1 MSFLE
6 EHRDG
11 LLLRLH
17 IQPGA
22 ARAGIKGVRLEQI
35 GDRQVERLRIAI
47 SAKAVK
53 GAANDALI
61 EFLADLCDCPK
72 SDIHLTAGETNRSK
86 TVLVK
91 NAGAGLV
98 EKLRGLGDSL
108 R

>member
-6 EHRDG
+6 KHPEG
-11 LLLRLH
+11 LLLRLY

-72 SDIHLTAGETNRSK
+72 SDINLTAGETSRSK
-86 TVLVK
+86 SVLVK

-98 EKLRGLGDSL
+98 EKLRGLINSL
-108 R
+108 K

>member
-6 EHRDG
+6 EHPDG

-22 ARAGIKGVRLEQI
+22 ARAGIKGIRLEQI

-61 EFLADLCDCPK
+61 EFLADLCNCPK

-86 TVLVK
+86 TIVIK
-91 NAGAGLV
+91 NAKVGLV
-98 EKLRGLGDSL
+98 ERLRGLADSVK
-108 R
+108 